1 MAGPR
6 ETFMAA
12 AHASLAAALPGR
24 VVLRGLQ
31 DWAQLGDEALLQGVH
46 TLVAENTAGWP
57 FITGR
62 EGEYGTLNLAVVSYC
77 RVPDDAENPTLAVEQ
92 MEAEMEAELLTWCQA
107 IKPPPLDAV
116 YPRQA
121 QYSRGL
127 EAPVGW
133 IVLTLEGMYV

>member
-1 MAGPR
+1 MPGPR
-6 ETFMAA
+6 EDFMAA

-31 DWAQLGDEALLQGVH
+31 DWAQLGDDALRQGVH

-57 FITGR
+57 AITGR
-62 EGEYGTLNLAVVSYC
+62 EGEYGTLSFAVVSYC
-77 RVPDDAENPTLAVEQ
+77 RVADDAANLTLAVEQ
-92 MEAEMEAELLTWCQA
+92 FEAELEAELLDWCQA
-107 IKPPPLDAV
+107 IKPGPLDAV
-116 YPRQA
+116 YPKQA

-133 IVLTLEGMYV
+133 IVLTLEGLYV